1 MDYKAR
7 ITQMTI
13 TPEGE
18 PIFSEQATQI
28 SIDDEA
34 AGEFIV
40 IKQPMRTDGGI
51 AINPDEWPIISKT
64 VERMLTEMEKHEKSI
79 SPKL

>member
-1 MDYKAR
+1 
-7 ITQMTI
+7 MTI

-18 PIFSEQATQI
+18 PIFSEQATEI

-64 VERMLTEMEKHEKSI
+64 VERMLSEMEEYEKSI